1 VRAAIEQERIMS
13 FVKVSIPI
21 AILALVASAPA
32 AHAQFAV
39 IDVAAVTQLLTEVQ
53 TLQQELT
60 VAREH
65 LTEAQ
70 TELRSI
76 TGNRGMEQLLTG
88 VNRNYLPTDWGQL
101 TAALNDTSSAYAALS
116 AAVQQAVAEDTVL
129 TAQQFA
135 TLSPGTQQ
143 QLVAD
148 RGTAALLQAVS
159 RQALAN
165 ASSRFAELQ
174 QLIGTIGTASDQKG
188 ILDLNARIGA
198 EQAMLE
204 NEQTKLAVLVATAEA
219 QHWADEERD
228 RERAIAG
235 QGQFATRFQPT
246 P

>member
-1 VRAAIEQERIMS
+1 MS
-13 FVKVSIPI
+13 FIKASVPI
-21 AILALVASAPA
+21 VVVGLMATAPA

-39 IDVAAVTQLLTEVQ
+39 IDVAAVTQLVTEVQ
-53 TLQQELT
+53 NLEQALT

-76 TGNRGMEQLLTG
+76 TGDRGMEQLLTG
-88 VNRNYLPTDWGQL
+88 VNRNYLPADWGQL
-101 TAALNDTSSAYAALS
+101 AAALNNTSSAYAALS
-116 AAVQQAVAEDTVL
+116 AAVQQAVTEDTVL

-135 TLSPGTQQ
+135 TLSPAAQQ

-165 ASSRFAELQ
+165 SSSRFADLQ
-174 QLIGTIGTASDQKG
+174 QLINTIGAASDQKG

-204 NEQTKLAVLVATAEA
+204 NEQTKMAVLVATAEA
-219 QHWADEERD
+219 QRWADEEQD

>member
-1 VRAAIEQERIMS
+1 MS

-21 AILALVASAPA
+21 AILALTAAAPA

-39 IDVAAVTQLLTEVQ
+39 IDVAAVTQLVTEVQ
-53 TLQQELT
+53 NLQQTLT
-60 VAREH
+60 IARQH

-76 TGNRGMEQLLTG
+76 TGDRGMEQLLAG

-116 AAVQQAVAEDTVL
+116 AGIQQAVTEDTVL

-135 TLSPGTQQ
+135 TLSPGAQQ

-148 RGTAALLQAVS
+148 RGTAALLQGVS

-165 ASSRFAELQ
+165 ASGRFADLQ
-174 QLIGTIGTASDQKG
+174 QLISTIGTASDQKG

-219 QHWADEERD
+219 QRWADEEQD